1 MTDTHSYDGKW
12 IERLAKLR
20 ELNLPESSTFNAP
33 PVQARVNQ
41 MLTDETVDPSNGV
54 TPGQLTRML
63 AARMQSL
70 KNTLSPSEYEETS
83 RIVFEQF
90 ADIDNGPCI
99 QGRTTR
105 VFQIL
110 AALVGV

>member
-12 IERLAKLR
+12 VERLAKLR
-20 ELNLPESSTFNAP
+20 ELNLPEASSFYAP
-33 PVQARVNQ
+33 PVQNRVNQ
-41 MLTDETVDPSNGV
+41 MLVDDTIDPSNGV
-54 TPGQLTRML
+54 SPGQLTRML

-70 KNTLSPSEYEETS
+70 RSTLTAAEYEDIS
-83 RIVFEQF
+83 KLVFEQF

-105 VFQIL
+105 IFQIL
-110 AALVGV
+110 AAIVGV

>member
-12 IERLAKLR
+12 TERLAKLR
-20 ELNLPESSTFNAP
+20 ELNLPESLTFDAP

-41 MLTDETVDPSNGV
+41 MLTDETVDPSNDV

-63 AARMQSL
+63 AAKMQSL
-70 KNTLSPSEYEETS
+70 KTSLTSTEYEDIS
-83 RIVFEQF
+83 KLVFEQF

-105 VFQIL
+105 IFQIL